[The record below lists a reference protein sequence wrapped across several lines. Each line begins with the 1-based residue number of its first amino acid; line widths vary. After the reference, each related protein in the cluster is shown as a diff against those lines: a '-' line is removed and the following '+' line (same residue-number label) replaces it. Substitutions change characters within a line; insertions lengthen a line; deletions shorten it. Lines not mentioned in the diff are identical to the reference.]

1 MYLPDSWVVRDLFLS
16 CNGLNQVTELVYLD
30 ASRSW
35 ALKVFETLI
44 LCTWEQSAEIT
55 ALQELERAEALER
68 DAVLGLVNDFGSR
81 DAGDGGGEGP
91 QSLSKFYEGLK
102 EAYPRR
108 KSRSGG
114 SSGGAAM
121 GAGQQKGEAQL
132 NTINLF
138 LCVAFLCVSKEADS
152 DRDSANDS
160 EDTSGYDSTASEPL
174 GSRLPCLSPDSVAL
188 PSKEQ
193 VRRAA
198 DVWSVCRWVYLASP
212 AFQRQFFRL
221 GGLEVC
227 SRLMTM
233 VIQKLSSCMTKD
245 GAKPKKKRDAKGR
258 ASPSHPGSPAPTSTP
273 TQTPT
278 PSPAPHDPA
287 TTEEAAP
294 QEPLGPQE
302 LPAGAQAEA
311 KGPGGKDPARRLE
324 EEWSLQ
330 SIRLLEALLAICLHS
345 ATAVLQK
352 IEPDL
357 SLQVVQFAT
366 ELVTFGRFLDYT
378 NDTLLN

>member
-1 MYLPDSWVVRDLFLS
+1 MALLTSFFFTDVPICLPDSRVVRDLFLS

-30 ASRSW
+30 ATRSW

-44 LCTWEQSAEIT
+44 LCTWEQQAETT

-68 DAVLGLVNDFGSR
+68 DAVLGLVTDLGSR
-81 DAGDGGGEGP
+81 DAGGGGGAEGG
-91 QSLSKFYEGLK
+91 QSLSKFYEGLR

-114 SSGGAAM
+114 SAM
-121 GAGQQKGEAQL
+121 GAGHQRGEAQL
-132 NTINLF
+132 NAINLF

-233 VIQKLSSCMTKD
+233 VIQKLSSCKTKD
-245 GAKPKKKRDAKGR
+245 GGKPKKKRDAKGK
-258 ASPSHPGSPAPTSTP
+258 ASPSHPGSPAPYFSP

-278 PSPAPHDPA
+278 PSPAPPDSA
-287 TTEEAAP
+287 AACEEAA
-294 QEPLGPQE
+294 Q
-302 LPAGAQAEA
+302 QAEA
-311 KGPGGKDPARRLE
+311 KGPGVKDPARRLE

-345 ATAVLQK
+345 ATASLQK
-352 IEPDL
+352 TEPDL
-357 SLQVVQFAT
+357 SLQVRQFAA
-366 ELVTFGRFLDYT
+366 
-378 NDTLLN
+378 